1 MSLIVN
7 NNYYFHS
14 KYEGEIFKQ
23 LSLILKN
30 QKKMADELATLTTL
44 VADLQTSL
52 DTKQAAIAEAI
63 AAFEKTIADLTAQS
77 STGGATAA
85 QLQTVIDSLTAS
97 KADLESTPL
106 A

>member
-1 MSLIVN
+1 MTFTHNHHVHVHFDN
-7 NNYYFHS
+7 DT
-14 KYEGEIFKQ
+14 EIFKQ
-23 LSLILKN
+23 LLLILKN
-30 QKKMADELATLTTL
+30 QKKMADEMATLTTL

-52 DTKQAAIAEAI
+52 DTKQAAIAAAI

-85 QLQTVIDSLTAS
+85 QLQTVIGSLTAS